1 MTHDRA
7 EKRKNDYKHAVRKR
21 EIVRN
26 WHFGELYDNLHQYS
40 KNKIHCS
47 CALCREKSKD
57 DYSIADKRKK
67 QSMKEQEDDTI

>member
-21 EIVRN
+21 EIVKN
-26 WHFGELYDNLHQYS
+26 WHIGELYDNLHQYS

-47 CALCREKSKD
+47 CALCRNKGKSIKD
-57 DYSIADKRKK
+57 KK
-67 QSMKEQEDDTI
+67 TEERMRYEDF